1 MKKKV
6 LYIHGMG
13 GGADS
18 RIPSI
23 LKDAMPAVEVTVR
36 TYDFDPEVAS
46 QQINSWVVEI
56 RPDLVV
62 GESLGAIQTLRVRG
76 IPHLLVSPSLNAP
89 LYLGYLSWLALIPG
103 VTWLFD
109 RIYKPKD
116 GDRQKLHFTFP
127 VLRKYRNHRRQA
139 LANATS
145 AGSND
150 YFYAFFGTMDHYRR
164 TGVVS
169 IRTWKKYF
177 GETFEVYDGTHFME
191 ENHVLERLVPKIV
204 NVLSDIPSYSSY
216 GSDHPKSGAK
226 VIQNI

>member
-1 MKKKV
+1 MKRKV

-13 GGADS
+13 GRADS

-46 QQINSWVVEI
+46 RQIHSWVLEI
-56 RPDLVV
+56 KPDLVV
-62 GESLGAIQTLRVRG
+62 GESLGAIQALRVRD

-89 LYLGYLSWLALIPG
+89 LYLAYLSWLALIPG
-103 VTWLFD
+103 VTLLFD
-109 RIYKPKD
+109 RIYKPKE

-191 ENHVLERLVPKIV
+191 ENHVLERLVPKIL
-204 NVLSDIPSYSSY
+204 NVLSI
-216 GSDHPKSGAK
+216 K
-226 VIQNI
+226 